1 MSYTYASIGVTRTH
15 GDANGVVVMDIGI
28 AGASSLGVPI
38 VTGIGKE
45 VNLFKILVKNNGA
58 TAIDLHQTGAA
69 SEMQTGATV
78 EAILKVVAQLVT
90 VLMYQV
96 ENDTSGQISILVEQ
110 KDAWSDTGTTN
121 DYGFTIPSLQAA
133 IRALGATVGLNS
145 IDVRGTTVLNEGF
158 KLA

>member
-28 AGASSLGVPI
+28 AGATSVGIPI

-45 VNLFKILVKNNGA
+45 VNLFKILVKNN
-58 TAIDLHQTGAA
+58 TPAA
-69 SEMQTGATV
+69 VDIRGELVTGATV

-133 IRALGATVGLNS
+133 IRALGATVGVNS